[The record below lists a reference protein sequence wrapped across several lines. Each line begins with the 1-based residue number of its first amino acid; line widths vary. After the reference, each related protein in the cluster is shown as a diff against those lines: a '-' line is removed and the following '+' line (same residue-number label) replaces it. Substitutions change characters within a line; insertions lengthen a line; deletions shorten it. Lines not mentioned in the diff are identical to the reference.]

1 MPNPTDS
8 MTNRNPPQLELRVA
22 ELHMRSQRELHVDS
36 EEAVQHERR
45 RVSRELEPIH
55 AHESSRRSSEVL
67 HQSPDHASLRSRNAS
82 SRNSTGSHNSPR
94 PGVGNEGTATD
105 TSQTTIQSTTPS
117 SRWYTPITSFWS
129 THISLKIDS
138 NAHRDHLGTFPSPPS
153 PMSLTQHSS
162 PRTHFPRLPAYLP
175 DPRRHRS
182 PDRPTFPT
190 PARRQSESRP
200 GVLRDRPPAECFV
213 HRYGVVGGCNWGA
226 EVLEVAEGVGEG
238 DGAGG
243 WVGGIG
249 GYGGK
254 FFAGGSYVCIGAG
267 SEH

>member
-138 NAHRDHLGTFPSPPS
+138 NAHRDHLALERTFLGYLRT
-153 PMSLTQHSS
+153 SLILVVT
-162 PRTHFPRLPAYLP
+162 
-175 DPRRHRS
+175 
-182 PDRPTFPT
+182 
-190 PARRQSESRP
+190 
-200 GVLRDRPPAECFV
+200 GVLTAQLFRLQHAANPSQDLGFYVIGRPLSVLFIGMGLLVVVIGALRFWRLQRGLV
-213 HRYGVVGGCNWGA
+213 KGMALVGGW
-226 EVLEVAEGVGEG
+226 EVLVVMGGSFLLVVVTFALVLGVNIQKAMEG
-238 DGAGG
+238 DG
-243 WVGGIG
+243 
-249 GYGGK
+249 
-254 FFAGGSYVCIGAG
+254 
-267 SEH
+267 